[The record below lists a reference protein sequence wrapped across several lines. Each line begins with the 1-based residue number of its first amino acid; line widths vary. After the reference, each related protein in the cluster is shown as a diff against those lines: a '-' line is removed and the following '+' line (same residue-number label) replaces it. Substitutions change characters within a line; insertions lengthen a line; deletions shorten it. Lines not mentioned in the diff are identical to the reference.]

1 MPHPSL
7 RIGFIGAGRLGTAL
21 AWSLA
26 RSGCGVVAVASRS
39 LVSAQRLADGIVGCA
54 VGDAQAVVDA
64 SDLVFVTTPDDA
76 LARVAAAL
84 RWRRGA
90 AAVHC
95 SGASELAVLAPAAD
109 AGAAVGGF
117 HPLQS
122 FAETEAAI
130 ASLPGCTV
138 TIEAQ
143 EPLRAALVELAGT
156 LGCHVNLLPPGAR
169 ALYHAAAG
177 YASQF
182 VNVLLREAST
192 AWQQWGASEEQALR
206 ALLPLARGTLA
217 SIEKLGVARGMPG
230 PASRGDLGSI
240 EKHVAALGAI
250 DGDMLRLYRELCA
263 RSVALALERGGIDA
277 ATAAKLRAALG

>member
-1 MPHPSL
+1 MELDADPDVGAP
-7 RIGFIGAGRLGTAL
+7 RIAFIGAGRLGTAL

-26 RSGCGVVAVASRS
+26 RRGAAIVAVASRS
-39 LVSAQRLADGIVGCA
+39 AASAGRLAAGIAGCRA
-54 VGDAQAVVDA
+54 TRDAQEVADA
-64 SDLVFVTTPDDA
+64 AELVFVATPDDA
-76 LARVAAAL
+76 ISDVVASL
-84 RWRRGA
+84 RWRPGA
-90 AAVHC
+90 AVVHC
-95 SGASELAVLAPAAD
+95 SGATELAALAPAAAD
-109 AGAAVGGF
+109 GAAIGGF

-138 TIEAQ
+138 TIEAD
-143 EPLRAALVELAGT
+143 EPLRATLVALAGR
-156 LGCHVNLLPPGAR
+156 LGCAVNLLPPGAR

-217 SIEKLGVARGMPG
+217 SIEQLGVARGMPG
-230 PASRGDLGSI
+230 PASRGDVGSI
-240 EKHVAALGAI
+240 EKHVAALGAV
-250 DGDMLRLYRELCA
+250 DADMLRLYR
-263 RSVALALERGGIDA
+263 
-277 ATAAKLRAALG
+277 